1 MGILVSSLVMC
12 VCAFTLGY
20 SVCRWQLLGRATEM
34 LKEANELLHPGATEE
49 ELDRAFLLTKCAGVI
64 GGVTGMKG
72 EQL

>member
-1 MGILVSSLVMC
+1 
-12 VCAFTLGY
+12 
-20 SVCRWQLLGRATEM
+20 M